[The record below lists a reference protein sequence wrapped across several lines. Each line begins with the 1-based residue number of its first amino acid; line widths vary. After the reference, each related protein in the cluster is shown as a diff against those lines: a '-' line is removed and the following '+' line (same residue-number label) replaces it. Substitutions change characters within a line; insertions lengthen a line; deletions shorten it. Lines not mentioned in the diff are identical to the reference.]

1 MQRLSIFL
9 SCSSLKLPI
18 LAVERTETTM
28 LKPDPPPQTNPIRWS
43 LSLCAGAA
51 VSAFGAG
58 YFDDAADV
66 PGQPVLHFGLRG
78 TFRDGEV
85 ELVKVCVVSPLF
97 SHSRCDP
104 SSPPPGRSEGL

>member
-1 MQRLSIFL
+1 MH
-9 SCSSLKLPI
+9 CST
-18 LAVERTETTM
+18 VESDTPT
-28 LKPDPPPQTNPIRWS
+28 LHLQTNPIRWS

-78 TFRDGEV
+78 TVRGGNV
-85 ELVKVCVVSPLF
+85 ELVKVIPLLLL
-97 SHSRCDP
+97 SR
-104 SSPPPGRSEGL
+104 

>member
-1 MQRLSIFL
+1 MKNMLSATLSIIWPLIFVR
-9 SCSSLKLPI
+9 SLQSVP
-18 LAVERTETTM
+18 V
-28 LKPDPPPQTNPIRWS
+28 QTNPIRWS

-78 TFRDGEV
+78 AFRDGEV
-85 ELVKVCVVSPLF
+85 ELVKV
-97 SHSRCDP
+97 RCASCNNTLQMD
-104 SSPPPGRSEGL
+104 RDLRHIYTHWLAAV